1 MYPSGIHGGLN
12 WYMVSCKGQHAS
24 SDIARV
30 SEHAEFMRYM
40 GDLGKAWGMLGERL
54 RESWGGLE
62 NAWEDF
68 GEAWGG
74 LTLSEV
80 SLEGGPFG
88 GLFSGTGPLQKSVM

>member
-1 MYPSGIHGGLN
+1 
-12 WYMVSCKGQHAS
+12 MVSCKGQHAS
-24 SDIARV
+24 RYIARV
-30 SEHAEFMRYM
+30 NEHAEFMRYM

-80 SLEGGPFG
+80 FLGGGPFG
-88 GLFSGTGPLQKSVM
+88 GIFSGTGLLKKNVVEFIHGAGVHCGV